1 MEPVENNTPSETPK
15 IKWWWKTP
23 FLIFML
29 LSFGPLALPLL
40 WFSPRFSASQKLLWT
55 VITAIATYYLVVSC
69 MSAFKTAMGQA
80 RDLGLIQ

>member
-1 MEPVENNTPSETPK
+1 MDSAEISQTPK
-15 IKWWWKTP
+15 PVWWQKTP

-40 WFSPRFSASQKLLWT
+40 WFNPRYSTSQKLLWT
-55 VITAIATYYLVVSC
+55 LVTVIVTYYLVVTC
-69 MSAFKTAMGQA
+69 MTTFKTAMQQA